1 MSSLEILEECLHR
14 IYVCRRNISSEKSR
28 ISALK
33 SGKRKHSKPIETPPS
48 SSSLSIQT
56 NQLERNDL
64 AEKNAKVMT
73 VTSSNSNMYDSNF
86 DIITD
91 NDTIST
97 HSRYI

>member
-48 SSSLSIQT
+48 SSSIQLT
-56 NQLERNDL
+56 NEIERNSL
-64 AEKNAKVMT
+64 AEKNAKAVT
-73 VTSSNSNMYDSNF
+73 VTSSNSNMYDSNY

-91 NDTIST
+91 NDTINT